1 MNRDFEMKIYIS
13 SNEFARIIL
22 TYDYFDWRLNVT
34 DKLDDKWFIYA
45 IDTYFPSLHNPLLM
59 YDPVKDTQ
67 SIYLDG
73 SILQAIQ
80 LKQALSRNF
89 KMNEIDRDVL
99 IQTEGWNDDVYFR
112 N

>member
-1 MNRDFEMKIYIS
+1 MNRDSKMKIYIS
-13 SNEFARIIL
+13 SNESARIIL
-22 TYDYFDWRLNVT
+22 TYDYFDWRLNVI
-34 DKLDDKWFIYA
+34 DKIDDKWFIYA
-45 IDTYFPSLHNPLLM
+45 IDTYFPLLYNPLLM

-67 SIYLDG
+67 SIHLNG

-89 KMNEIDRDVL
+89 KMNEVNPDIL
-99 IQTEGWNDDVYFR
+99 IQTEEYSDDVYFR